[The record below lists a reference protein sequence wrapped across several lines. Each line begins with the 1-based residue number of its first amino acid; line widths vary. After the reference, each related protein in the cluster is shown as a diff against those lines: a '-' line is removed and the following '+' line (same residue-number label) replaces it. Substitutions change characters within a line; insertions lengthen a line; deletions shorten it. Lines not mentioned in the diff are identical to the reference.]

1 MIQVEGNVNFYEE
14 LKKQLNH
21 CNNEIVT
28 IVSSDVEN
36 TNPDTKTINN
46 TQEDDNIGKCLITNE
61 KLTEGYV
68 TMLCNHSF
76 NYIPLFNDLFHHKK
90 MLYLETQMLKTN
102 EIRCPYCRNKQSV
115 LLPYYECMGLPK
127 VTGINYFKRAGT
139 FVGNCEYEELKK
151 NIVSKSW
158 YTSVKTKLFD
168 ESDPNIIC
176 SNIVSVLKEDEKCY
190 CNDHKKK
197 AKSLNYKSK
206 KYEEKKKLQLQ
217 KQQQKQNS
225 SQLSSENIIIDMNLC
240 NVILLSGKNKGLQCS
255 QKPYCNEKCKRH
267 YNLQIKND
275 LLKITEEEDV
285 VVDVNVDT
293 NVTEYIDNIS
303 NIQNDI
309 SGDNKYKKNL
319 FFLGRRKTPIK
330 KGEYQERK
338 HRKEA
343 IHDVDLEWM
352 NKGNHT
358 GIV

>member
-197 AKSLNYKSK
+197 AKSLYYKSK

-293 NVTEYIDNIS
+293 NVTENIDNNS

-309 SGDNKYKKNL
+309 SGDNKYKKNPSKFMQNYINYTTKNPQNL
-319 FFLGRRKTPIK
+319 CKIT
-330 KGEYQERK
+330 
-338 HRKEA
+338 
-343 IHDVDLEWM
+343 
-352 NKGNHT
+352 
-358 GIV
+358 